1 MPRRIPVAEPA
12 LDGRELQ
19 YVTEAVES
27 GWVSSAGPFVQAFE
41 AAFAEAV
48 EARFATSTS
57 NETAALH
64 LALLALGIGP
74 GDEVIVPA
82 LSFVASA
89 NVVAYTGARPV
100 FVDVDPV
107 TWTMDPA
114 AVAAQVTP
122 RTKAIMPVHLYG
134 HPADLEPIQRL
145 ARARGLALIEDAA
158 EALGARYQ
166 GRPVGALGTIGAF
179 SFYGNK
185 IVTTGEGGMV
195 VTNDPDL
202 LERINLLKNHGMDP
216 ERRYWHP
223 VIGFNYRMT
232 NLQAAL
238 GLAQLE
244 QLDQFRAC
252 KRAIADRYRS
262 RLAGLPGVHPP
273 GEMARAESVYWLYTI
288 LVDPAEAG
296 LDRDQLAA
304 CLGEGLIDTRP
315 TFVPLPEL
323 PPFEAPADS
332 YPVAARI
339 GRQGLS
345 LPSGVRLSEDEID
358 RIADAIR
365 CAVNGRQMVDRG
377 PWTVVE

>member
-1 MPRRIPVAEPA
+1 MPGRIPIAEPS
-12 LDGRELQ
+12 LGGRELQ
-19 YVTEAVES
+19 YITDAVES
-27 GWVSSAGPFVQAFE
+27 GWVSSAGPYVQAFE

-57 NETAALH
+57 NGTSALH

-107 TWTMDPA
+107 TWTIDPG
-114 AVAAQVTP
+114 AVEARLTP

-145 ARARGLALIEDAA
+145 AEASSLAVIEDAA
-158 EALGARYQ
+158 EALSARYQ

-202 LERINLLKNHGMDP
+202 LNRVNLLKNHGMDP
-216 ERRYWHP
+216 DRRYWHP

-244 QLDQFRAC
+244 QLDQFRAR

-262 RLAGLPGVHPP
+262 RLDGLPGLHRPC
-273 GEMARAESVYWLYTI
+273 GAASAESVYWLYTV
-288 LVDPAEAG
+288 LVGPAEAG
-296 LDRDQLAA
+296 LDR
-304 CLGEGLIDTRP
+304 
-315 TFVPLPEL
+315 
-323 PPFEAPADS
+323 
-332 YPVAARI
+332 
-339 GRQGLS
+339 
-345 LPSGVRLSEDEID
+345 
-358 RIADAIR
+358 
-365 CAVNGRQMVDRG
+365 
-377 PWTVVE
+377 